1 LSARR
6 HKSVTYFLSSLPG
19 WGISNR
25 TQLRTGRDSE
35 FDGIVHQTA
44 LGATGEIDIWIIG
57 VNVSASSATINAIF
71 ALGRLKATP
80 AEFGIDAHGR

>member
-1 LSARR
+1 VVLPAGGEFTVNEQFRLVTSAATDFEL
-6 HKSVTYFLSSLPG
+6 KL
-19 WGISNR
+19 
-25 TQLRTGRDSE
+25 
-35 FDGIVHQTA
+35 DGVVHQTA

-80 AEFGIDAHGR
+80 AEFGIDAHRR